1 MSNYVFMCVSDYIYI
16 YMYIYFVGSSA
27 ALKQSPAGKEALSS
41 TDSKPTLDSS
51 VAGSTG
57 GAAKKTTYARLQEDW
72 SLFLELTPVPPIAEA
87 QRQLRRPRIRKATF
101 EMGKNALEL
110 FACVERA
117 AKLTIQHEVAS
128 TNA

>member
-1 MSNYVFMCVSDYIYI
+1 
-16 YMYIYFVGSSA
+16 MYIYFVGSSA

-72 SLFLELTPVPPIAEA
+72 SLFLELKLFPQLLKPSDNCADHEYAKPLSKWARMPLSSSPVSS
-87 QRQLRRPRIRKATF
+87 
-101 EMGKNALEL
+101 ALL
-110 FACVERA
+110 
-117 AKLTIQHEVAS
+117 
-128 TNA
+128 N